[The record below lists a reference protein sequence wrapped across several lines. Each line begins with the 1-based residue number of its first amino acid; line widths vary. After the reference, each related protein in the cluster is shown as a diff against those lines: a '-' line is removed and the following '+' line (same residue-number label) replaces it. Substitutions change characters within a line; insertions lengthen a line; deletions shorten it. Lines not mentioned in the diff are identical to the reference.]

1 MNGVSM
7 SETDK
12 NSKMSFQDLKKSP
25 AIQSLAKNKAL
36 MIGLGI
42 FVLGILIWGFVHLLQ
57 GLNKKPIPVQK
68 LSAENTVQISVEQ
81 AKEIKTGLVASY
93 DFQEL
98 REAVGVIDFDKY
110 KTADVFSP
118 YQGRINKVFVEAGND
133 VKKGQTLYTVL
144 APDVAQASS
153 ALLSAA
159 GIYKQANETLKR
171 ARDLYE
177 FKSISQRELEQNISE
192 QQTAEANFVAAKKSM
207 ALFGFSDTEIDQ
219 VVSARKVDTELS
231 IKSPISGRVITRNAA
246 TGQLVQPG
254 VAPAPITIS
263 DTTNLWMV
271 AQVPESEAPF
281 YKIGQSVIVKVQAY
295 KYKLFPGKIVYVGD
309 SVDPT
314 TRRLTLYAQI
324 RDPERE
330 LKPQML
336 ASFNIEITKPE
347 PYPAIPAEA
356 VVRENNGTRVVWTT
370 ADGKLFKRRVVSI
383 GITQAGL
390 VQVLDG
396 LQAGEM
402 IALNKALFLS
412 NLYSV
417 TH

>member
-1 MNGVSM
+1 MN
-7 SETDK
+7 ETDN
-12 NSKMSFQDLKKSP
+12 NSKLSFRDLKSSP
-25 AIQSLAKNKAL
+25 AIQNLTRNKAL
-36 MIGLGI
+36 MIGLGVI
-42 FVLGILIWGFVHLLQ
+42 VLALLIWGFVHLLQ
-57 GLNKKPIPVQK
+57 GLNKKPTPIEKP
-68 LSAENTVQISVEQ
+68 SAENTVQISVEQ

-118 YQGRINKVFVEAGND
+118 YQGRINKVLVEAGND

-254 VAPAPITIS
+254 VAPAPITVS

-295 KYKLFPGKIVYVGD
+295 RYKLFPGKIVYVAD
-309 SVDPT
+309 SVDPA

-356 VVRENNGTRVVWTT
+356 VVRENNGTRVVWST

>member
-1 MNGVSM
+1 MNES
-7 SETDK
+7 DN
-12 NSKMSFQDLKKSP
+12 NSKLTFQDVKKSYT
-25 AIQSLAKNKAL
+25 IQRLTKNKAL
-36 MIGLGI
+36 KFAIVGFILAT
-42 FVLGILIWGFVHLLQ
+42 LIWGLIYLLPD
-57 GLNKKPIPVQK
+57 LNKKPNPLQK
-68 LSAENTVQISVEQ
+68 PSAENTVQISVEQ
-81 AKEIKTGLVASY
+81 AKEIKTGLVATY

-118 YQGRINKVFVEAGND
+118 YQGRINKVFVEPGND

-144 APDVAQASS
+144 APDVAQAS
-153 ALLSAA
+153 ATLLSAA

-192 QQTAEANFVAAKKSM
+192 QQTSEANFVAAKKSM
-207 ALFGFSDTEIDQ
+207 ALFGFSNAEINQ
-219 VVSARKVDTELS
+219 VISARKVDTELN
-231 IKSPISGRVITRNAA
+231 IKSPISGRVITRNVA

-271 AQVPESEAPF
+271 AQVPESEAPY

-314 TRRLTLYAQI
+314 IRRLTLYAQI
-324 RDPERE
+324 LDPDRE

-356 VVRENNGTRVVWTT
+356 VVRENNGTRVVWAT

-396 LQAGEM
+396 LQSGEM

>member
-1 MNGVSM
+1 MN
-7 SETDK
+7 ETNN
-12 NSKMSFQDLKKSP
+12 NSKLSFQNLKGS
-25 AIQSLAKNKAL
+25 AIQRFSKNKPL
-36 MIGLGI
+36 LV
-42 FVLGILIWGFVHLLQ
+42 VLGVLILGVLIWGFIHLLQ
-57 GLNKKPIPVQK
+57 GLNKKPILEEKQ
-68 LSAENTVQISVEQ
+68 SAENTVQISVEQ

-110 KTADVFSP
+110 KTAEVFSP
-118 YQGRINKVFVEAGND
+118 YQGRINKVFVEAGSD

-159 GIYKQANETLKR
+159 GVYKQANETLKR

-177 FKSISQRELEQNISE
+177 FKSISQRELEQNISDH
-192 QQTAEANFVAAKKSM
+192 QTAEGNYIAAKKSM
-207 ALFGFSDTEIDQ
+207 ALFGFSDAEIDQ
-219 VVSARKVDTELS
+219 VISARKVDIELN
-231 IKSPISGRVITRNAA
+231 IKSPINGRVITRNVA

-254 VAPAPITIS
+254 VAPAPMTVS

-295 KYKLFPGKIVYVGD
+295 KYKLFPGKVVYVAD
-309 SVDPT
+309 SVDPA

-370 ADGKLFKRRVVSI
+370 SDGKLFKRRVVSI

>member
-1 MNGVSM
+1 MN
-7 SETDK
+7 ETDN
-12 NSKMSFQDLKKSP
+12 NSKLAFQDLKSS
-25 AIQSLAKNKAL
+25 ATLQNLTRNKAL
-36 MIGLGI
+36 MIGLGVM
-42 FVLGILIWGFVHLLQ
+42 VLALLIWGFVHLLQ
-57 GLNKKPIPVQK
+57 GLNKKPTPIEKP
-68 LSAENTVQISVEQ
+68 SAENTVQISVEQ

-118 YQGRINKVFVEAGND
+118 YQGRINKVLVEAGND

-254 VAPAPITIS
+254 VAPAPITVS

-295 KYKLFPGKIVYVGD
+295 RYKLFPGKIVYVAD
-309 SVDPT
+309 SVDPA

-356 VVRENNGTRVVWTT
+356 VVRENNGTRVVWST

>member
-1 MNGVSM
+1 MN
-7 SETDK
+7 ETDN
-12 NSKMSFQDLKKSP
+12 NSKLAFQDLKSS
-25 AIQSLAKNKAL
+25 ATLQNLTRNKAL
-36 MIGLGI
+36 MIGIGVM
-42 FVLGILIWGFVHLLQ
+42 VLALLIWGFVHLLQ
-57 GLNKKPIPVQK
+57 GLNKKPTRIEKP
-68 LSAENTVQISVEQ
+68 SAENTVQISVEQ

-118 YQGRINKVFVEAGND
+118 YQGRINKVLVEAGND

-254 VAPAPITIS
+254 VAPAPITVS

-295 KYKLFPGKIVYVGD
+295 RYKLFPGKIVYVAD
-309 SVDPT
+309 SVDPA

-356 VVRENNGTRVVWTT
+356 VVRENNGTRVVWST

>member
-1 MNGVSM
+1 MN
-7 SETDK
+7 ETNN
-12 NSKMSFQDLKKSP
+12 NSKLSFQNLKGS
-25 AIQSLAKNKAL
+25 AIQRFSKNKPL
-36 MIGLGI
+36 LV
-42 FVLGILIWGFVHLLQ
+42 VLGVLILGVLIWGFIHLLQ
-57 GLNKKPIPVQK
+57 GLNKKPILEEKP
-68 LSAENTVQISVEQ
+68 SAENTVQISVEQ

-110 KTADVFSP
+110 KTAEVFSP

-159 GIYKQANETLKR
+159 GVYKQANETLKR

-177 FKSISQRELEQNISE
+177 FKSISQRELEQNISDH
-192 QQTAEANFVAAKKSM
+192 QTAEGNYIAAKKSM
-207 ALFGFSDTEIDQ
+207 ALFGFSDAEIDQ
-219 VVSARKVDTELS
+219 VIIARKVDTELN
-231 IKSPISGRVITRNAA
+231 IKSPINGRVITRNVA

-254 VAPAPITIS
+254 VAPAPMTVS

-271 AQVPESEAPF
+271 AQVPESEAPY

-295 KYKLFPGKIVYVGD
+295 KYKLFPGKVVYVAD
-309 SVDPT
+309 SVDPA

>member
-1 MNGVSM
+1 M
-7 SETDK
+7 SETDN
-12 NSKMSFQDLKKSP
+12 NSKLSSRELKTS
-25 AIQSLAKNKAL
+25 AAVQNLTRNKAL
-36 MIGLGI
+36 MIGLGVM
-42 FVLGILIWGFVHLLQ
+42 VLGLLIWGFVHLLQ
-57 GLNKKPIPVQK
+57 GLNKKPTPIEKP
-68 LSAENTVQISVEQ
+68 SAENTVQISVEQ
-81 AKEIKTGLVASY
+81 AKELKTGLVASY

-118 YQGRINKVFVEAGND
+118 YQGRINKVLVEAGND

-153 ALLSAA
+153 ALLSAS
-159 GIYKQANETLKR
+159 GIYKQSNETLKR

-207 ALFGFSDTEIDQ
+207 VLFGFSDTEIDQ

-254 VAPAPITIS
+254 VAPAPITVS

-295 KYKLFPGKIVYVGD
+295 KYKLFPGKIVYVAD
-309 SVDPT
+309 SVDPA

-336 ASFNIEITKPE
+336 ARFNIEITKPE

-356 VVRENNGTRVVWTT
+356 VVRENNGTRVVWST

>member
-1 MNGVSM
+1 MN
-7 SETDK
+7 ETNN
-12 NSKMSFQDLKKSP
+12 NSKLSFQNLKGS
-25 AIQSLAKNKAL
+25 AIQRFSKNKPL
-36 MIGLGI
+36 LV
-42 FVLGILIWGFVHLLQ
+42 VLGVLILGVLIWGFIHLLQ
-57 GLNKKPIPVQK
+57 GLNKKPILEEKP
-68 LSAENTVQISVEQ
+68 SAENTVQISVEQ

-110 KTADVFSP
+110 KTAEVFSP

-159 GIYKQANETLKR
+159 GVYKQANETLKR

-177 FKSISQRELEQNISE
+177 FKSISQRELEQNISDH
-192 QQTAEANFVAAKKSM
+192 QTAEGNYIAAKKSM
-207 ALFGFSDTEIDQ
+207 ALFGFSDAEIDQ
-219 VVSARKVDTELS
+219 VIIARKVDTELN
-231 IKSPISGRVITRNAA
+231 IKSPINGRVITRNVA

-254 VAPAPITIS
+254 VAPAPMTVS

-271 AQVPESEAPF
+271 AQVPESEAPY

-295 KYKLFPGKIVYVGD
+295 KYKLFPGKVVYVAD
-309 SVDPT
+309 SVDPA

-336 ASFNIEITKPE
+336 ASFSIEITKPE
-347 PYPAIPAEA
+347 
-356 VVRENNGTRVVWTT
+356 
-370 ADGKLFKRRVVSI
+370 
-383 GITQAGL
+383 
-390 VQVLDG
+390 
-396 LQAGEM
+396 
-402 IALNKALFLS
+402 
-412 NLYSV
+412 
-417 TH
+417 

>member
-1 MNGVSM
+1 MN
-7 SETDK
+7 ETDN
-12 NSKMSFQDLKKSP
+12 NSKLSFRDLKSSP
-25 AIQSLAKNKAL
+25 AIQNLTRNKAL
-36 MIGLGI
+36 MIGLGVI
-42 FVLGILIWGFVHLLQ
+42 VLALLIWGFVHLLQ
-57 GLNKKPIPVQK
+57 GLNKKPTPIEKP
-68 LSAENTVQISVEQ
+68 SAENTVQISVEQ

-118 YQGRINKVFVEAGND
+118 YQGRINKVLVEAGND

-207 ALFGFSDTEIDQ
+207 ALFGFSDAEIDQ

-254 VAPAPITIS
+254 VAPAPITVS

-309 SVDPT
+309 SVDPV

-356 VVRENNGTRVVWTT
+356 VVRENNGTRVVWST

>member
-1 MNGVSM
+1 M

-12 NSKMSFQDLKKSP
+12 NSKLSFHDLKSSSG
-25 AIQSLAKNKAL
+25 IQTSFKNKAL
-36 MIGLGI
+36 MIGLGVI
-42 FVLGILIWGFVHLLQ
+42 VLGLLIWGFIHLLQ
-57 GLNKKPIPVQK
+57 GLNKKPIAVQK
-68 LSAENTVQISVEQ
+68 LGEENIVQISVEQ
-81 AKEIKTGLVASY
+81 AKEIKTGLVATY

-98 REAVGVIDFDKY
+98 KEAVGVIDFDKY

-133 VKKGQTLYTVL
+133 VKKGQKLYTVL
-144 APDVAQASS
+144 APDVAQASA

-159 GIYKQANETLKR
+159 GVYKQANETLKR

-177 FKSISQRELEQNISE
+177 FKSISQRELEQNISDH
-192 QQTAEANFVAAKKSM
+192 QTAEGNYIGAKKSL
-207 ALFGFSDTEIDQ
+207 ALFGFSDKEIDQ
-219 VVSARKVDTELS
+219 VINTRKIDTELY
-231 IKSPISGRVITRNAA
+231 IKSPINGRVIMRNAA

-271 AQVPESEAPF
+271 AQVPESEAPL
-281 YKIGQSVIVKVQAY
+281 YKIGQSIIVKVQAY

-396 LQAGEM
+396 LQSGEM

>member
-1 MNGVSM
+1 MN
-7 SETDK
+7 ETNN
-12 NSKMSFQDLKKSP
+12 NSKLSFQNLKGS
-25 AIQSLAKNKAL
+25 AIQRFSKNKPL
-36 MIGLGI
+36 LV
-42 FVLGILIWGFVHLLQ
+42 VLGVLILGVLIWGFIHLLQ
-57 GLNKKPIPVQK
+57 GLNKKPILEEKP
-68 LSAENTVQISVEQ
+68 SAENTVQISVEQ

-110 KTADVFSP
+110 KTAEVFSP

-159 GIYKQANETLKR
+159 GVYKQANETLKR

-192 QQTAEANFVAAKKSM
+192 HQTAEGNYIAAKKSM
-207 ALFGFSDTEIDQ
+207 ALFGFSDAEIDQ
-219 VVSARKVDTELS
+219 VIIARKVDTELN
-231 IKSPISGRVITRNAA
+231 IKSPINGRVITRNVA

-254 VAPAPITIS
+254 VAPAPMTVS

-271 AQVPESEAPF
+271 AQVPESEAPY

-295 KYKLFPGKIVYVGD
+295 KYKLFPGKVVYVAD
-309 SVDPT
+309 SVDPA

>member
-1 MNGVSM
+1 MVI
-7 SETDK
+7 E
-12 NSKMSFQDLKKSP
+12 
-25 AIQSLAKNKAL
+25 
-36 MIGLGI
+36 
-42 FVLGILIWGFVHLLQ
+42 
-57 GLNKKPIPVQK
+57 KPG
-68 LSAENTVQISVEQ
+68 AENTVLISTEQ
-81 AKEIKTGLVASY
+81 SKEIKTGLVSSY

-118 YQGRINKVFVEAGND
+118 YQGRINKVLVEAGND

-177 FKSISQRELEQNISE
+177 FKSISQKELEQNISD
-192 QQTAEANFVAAKKSM
+192 QQTAEANFIATKKSM
-207 ALFGFSDTEIDQ
+207 ALFGFSDPEIDQ
-219 VVSARKVDTELS
+219 VVSNRKVDTELS
-231 IKSPISGRVITRNAA
+231 IKSPISGRIITRNAA

-254 VAPAPITIS
+254 VAQAPITVS
-263 DTTNLWMV
+263 DTTSLWMV
-271 AQVPESEAPF
+271 AQVPESEAPY
-281 YKIGQSVIVKVQAY
+281 YKVGQNVIVKVQAY

-309 SVDPT
+309 SVDAT
-314 TRRLTLYAQI
+314 TRRLTLYAHI

-356 VVRENNGTRVVWTT
+356 LVRENNGTRVVWATV
-370 ADGKLFKRRVVSI
+370 DGKLFKRRVVSI

-402 IALNKALFLS
+402 IALNKAIFLS

>member
-1 MNGVSM
+1 M
-7 SETDK
+7 SETDN
-12 NSKMSFQDLKKSP
+12 NSKLSSRELKTS
-25 AIQSLAKNKAL
+25 AAVQNLTRNKAL
-36 MIGLGI
+36 MIGLGVM
-42 FVLGILIWGFVHLLQ
+42 VLGLLIWGFVHLLQ
-57 GLNKKPIPVQK
+57 GLNKKPTPIEKP
-68 LSAENTVQISVEQ
+68 SAENTVQISVEQ

-118 YQGRINKVFVEAGND
+118 YQGRINKVLVEAGND

-153 ALLSAA
+153 ALLSAS
-159 GIYKQANETLKR
+159 GIYKQSNETLKR

-207 ALFGFSDTEIDQ
+207 VLFGFSDTEIDQ

-254 VAPAPITIS
+254 VAPAPITVS

-295 KYKLFPGKIVYVGD
+295 KYKLFPGKIVYVAD
-309 SVDPT
+309 SVDPA

-336 ASFNIEITKPE
+336 ARFNIEITKPE

-356 VVRENNGTRVVWTT
+356 VVRENNGTRVVWST

>member
-1 MNGVSM
+1 MN
-7 SETDK
+7 ETDN
-12 NSKMSFQDLKKSP
+12 NSKLAFQDLKSS
-25 AIQSLAKNKAL
+25 ATLQNLTRNKAL
-36 MIGLGI
+36 MIGLGVI
-42 FVLGILIWGFVHLLQ
+42 VLALLIWGFVHLLQ
-57 GLNKKPIPVQK
+57 GLNKKPTRIEKP
-68 LSAENTVQISVEQ
+68 SAENTVQISVEQ

-93 DFQEL
+93 DFQEI

-118 YQGRINKVFVEAGND
+118 YQGRINKVLVEAGND

-207 ALFGFSDTEIDQ
+207 ALFGFSDAEIDQ

-254 VAPAPITIS
+254 VVPAPITIS

-295 KYKLFPGKIVYVGD
+295 RYKLFPGKIVYVAD
-309 SVDPT
+309 SVDPA

>member
-1 MNGVSM
+1 MN
-7 SETDK
+7 ETDN
-12 NSKMSFQDLKKSP
+12 NSKLAFQDLKSS
-25 AIQSLAKNKAL
+25 ATLQNITKNKAL
-36 MIGLGI
+36 MIGLGVM
-42 FVLGILIWGFVHLLQ
+42 VLALLIWGFVHLLQ
-57 GLNKKPIPVQK
+57 GLNKKPTRIEKP
-68 LSAENTVQISVEQ
+68 SAENTVQISVEQ

-118 YQGRINKVFVEAGND
+118 YQGRINKVLVEAGND

-254 VAPAPITIS
+254 VAPAPITVS

-295 KYKLFPGKIVYVGD
+295 RYKLFPGKIVYVAD
-309 SVDPT
+309 SVDPA

-356 VVRENNGTRVVWTT
+356 VVRENNGTRVVWST

>member
-1 MNGVSM
+1 MN
-7 SETDK
+7 ETDN
-12 NSKMSFQDLKKSP
+12 NSKLAFQNLKSY
-25 AIQSLAKNKAL
+25 ATGQNLTRNKAL
-36 MIGLGI
+36 MIGLGMV
-42 FVLGILIWGFVHLLQ
+42 VLALLIWGFIHLLQ
-57 GLNKKPIPVQK
+57 GLNKKPTPIEKPSV
-68 LSAENTVQISVEQ
+68 ENIVQISVEQ

-118 YQGRINKVFVEAGND
+118 YQGRINKVLVEAGND
-133 VKKGQTLYTVL
+133 VRKGQLLYTVL

-207 ALFGFSDTEIDQ
+207 ALFGFSDAEIDK

-254 VAPAPITIS
+254 VVPAPITVS

-295 KYKLFPGKIVYVGD
+295 KYKLFPGKIVYVAD
-309 SVDPT
+309 SVDPA